1 MDSSMIIEIIGYIG
15 SALIV
20 ASMLMTSVIKL
31 RVVNTVGACFF
42 VVYALLIHSYPTALM
57 NACLAIINIHK
68 IIHLPGNEQNFT
80 EDSPLLLTRDSK
92 NVASVCTRKTV
103 SQEK

>member
-31 RVVNTVGACFF
+31 RAVNTVGACFF
-42 VVYALLIHSYPTALM
+42 CSIRAAHSFIS
-57 NACLAIINIHK
+57 NRVNEC
-68 IIHLPGNEQNFT
+68 LPGNH
-80 EDSPLLLTRDSK
+80 
-92 NVASVCTRKTV
+92 
-103 SQEK
+103 